1 MAREHTQI
9 DRVQGGLAKRVFGLP
24 WQPNPPVGLAALSK
38 LTA

>member
-9 DRVQGGLAKRVFGLP
+9 DRIQGGLAERVFGLP
-24 WQPNPPVGLAALSK
+24 WQPNPPVGLTALSK

>member
-9 DRVQGGLAKRVFGLP
+9 DRVQGGLTKRVFGLP
-24 WQPNPPVGLAALSK
+24 WQHEHPVGLAALSK